1 MAKNIRVIYNNAAD
15 RASSITASSTAGS
28 LVASNL
34 LSDIKSAVWRATG
47 TSATLTVNWASGETI
62 AGIAIPFCNLT
73 SLATIRVRGYTNV
86 GDASPIFDSGSV
98 LACPA
103 IALGLWG
110 WGSDS
115 LGVNAFSY
123 GGGSYG
129 RVWINNPATVKQL
142 VLDISDPTNTA
153 GYIEGSRL
161 IAGDYW
167 EPKIGVEQGA
177 TMTVVDT
184 SKHFRNDAGDQMTD
198 KGTRHRKQTLNLPY
212 LDANDRAKM
221 WDILWGNG
229 MARPLFVSLYPN
241 NSDAR
246 LEQSHQ
252 LYGKLVTTPIMNT
265 PYFNSQSAS
274 IDIEEV

>member
-15 RASSITASSTAGS
+15 RSTIVASSTAGS

-34 LSDIKSAVWRATG
+34 LSDIKSAVWRSTG
-47 TSATLTVNWASGETI
+47 TSATLTATWTTGETI
-62 AGIAIPFCNLT
+62 SGVAIPFCNLT
-73 SLATIRVRGYTNV
+73 SLATIRARGYTNA
-86 GDASPIFDSGSV
+86 GDTTPVFDTTV

-103 IALGLWG
+103 VALGLWG

-129 RVWINNPATVKQL
+129 RVWIDNPATVKKL
-142 VLDISDPTNTA
+142 VIDIIDTTNTA
-153 GYIEGSRL
+153 GYIEASRL

-167 EPKIGVEQGA
+167 EPRIGAEQGA
-177 TMTVVDT
+177 TMAVVDT

-198 KGTRHRKQTLNLPY
+198 KGTRHRKQTFSLPS
-212 LDANDRAKM
+212 LDSYDRAKM

-229 MARPLFVSLYPN
+229 MARPLFISLYPN
-241 NSDAR
+241 NSDIQ
-246 LEQSHQ
+246 LEQTHQ

-265 PYFNSQSAS
+265 PYFNRHSAS